1 MASYSNSTS
10 NETLVH
16 EAPCFI
22 HDANVVRA
30 FRVAPFASTAF
41 CHNRQL
47 SGFRCI
53 VKKQNNEEN
62 Y

>member
-1 MASYSNSTS
+1 MASSSNSTSTS

-22 HDANVVRA
+22 HDTKVVRA
-30 FRVAPFASTAF
+30 FRADCVF

-47 SGFRCI
+47 SGFRCA
-53 VKKQNNEEN
+53 VKKQSNEEN